1 MKSVNYSGMP
11 ALAVLLLIGSA
22 WPYPDLPFCQAQYFD
37 GNQFGSALITST
49 YRAVE
54 VVATLRVDSLWNTYD
69 LMTGHRYFQKLE
81 VISVAKVDTS
91 IFANDGERWMNA
103 TASQFS
109 YDTSLFKRTFLDSTS
124 GQWPGVAQGDTLRN
138 AFVLQEDYPDNN
150 RCFWSII
157 VGTCAFFK
165 QDAPPISIRD
175 ALAIF
180 NDYLD
185 KNNLYRGYRPPAGP
199 LKLGPL
205 FLFGPGDCGWSLRAY
220 SDANAWFIEHYVGD
234 ADCPAGCT
242 ASTTTLYKVA
252 NGGDVFVVG
261 SKCGPFGCAAGVVN
275 RKPAT
280 RTPVSPAT
288 RSAGP
293 DAYDLHGRRIAV
305 PAASVNNRA
314 PAGVY
319 FVGKPGSGLV
329 KILVAF

>member
-1 MKSVNYSGMP
+1 MAAMVLF
-11 ALAVLLLIGSA
+11 LAVWA
-22 WPYPDLPFCQAQYFD
+22 WPYPDLPFCQAQYLG
-37 GNQFGSALITST
+37 GNQFGGALITST

-69 LMTGHRYFQKLE
+69 FMTGHRYFQKLK
-81 VISVAKVDTS
+81 VLSVAKVDTS
-91 IFANDGERWMNA
+91 IFTNDGAGWTNA

-109 YDTSLFKRTFLDSTS
+109 YDTSLFKRTFVDSTS
-124 GQWPGVAQGDTLRN
+124 GQWPGVAQGDTLRD
-138 AFVLQEDYPDNN
+138 AFVLQENYPDNN
-150 RCFWSII
+150 RCFWSI
-157 VGTCAFFK
+157 VAGTCAFF
-165 QDAPPISIRD
+165 QQAAPPISIQD

-220 SDANAWFIEHYVGD
+220 SDANAWFIEHSVGD

-252 NGGDVFVVG
+252 NSNDVFVVD

-275 RKPAT
+275 RKPAA
-280 RTPVSPAT
+280 RRPVLNTAG
-288 RSAGP
+288 SAGT
-293 DAYDLHGRRIAV
+293 DAYDLRGRRIAV
-305 PAASVNNRA
+305 PAASVNNGT

-329 KILVAF
+329 RRLVAF